1 MFLCRQC
8 PKGKIIYTRIV
19 EPMHYLK
26 NRIKISWNQ
35 WNVEHHCLRTLPGSF
50 GIYLKLL
57 SCEAMLSSGTVA
69 ENSPASARGPGLIPG
84 WGDPPE
90 KGTAAHSSVLA
101 WEIPGTE
108 EPCGPQFINGGGIR
122 GESQRVGHDWEHI
135 WLTVDSW
142 ISDPGVY
149 DAEKD
154 LPGPGFSVY
163 RLCVLDISVRQHWE
177 LPTRTLITDD
187 SQGNHYQL
195 YPSSSAFPLKCTL
208 SFSMN
213 G

>member
-8 PKGKIIYTRIV
+8 PKGNIIYTRIV

-101 WEIPGTE
+101 WRTPWIE
-108 EPCGPQFINGGGIR
+108 EPGGPQCMG
-122 GESQRVGHDWEHI
+122 SQRGGHMWV
-135 WLTVDSW
+135 TCVS
-142 ISDPGVY
+142 ISPS
-149 DAEKD
+149 
-154 LPGPGFSVY
+154 LLFSS
-163 RLCVLDISVRQHWE
+163 CVILGTCLNLSE
-177 LPTRTLITDD
+177 P
-187 SQGNHYQL
+187 
-195 YPSSSAFPLKCTL
+195 PFPCQ
-208 SFSMN
+208 
-213 G
+213 